1 MGFIMWA
8 LRILGSHSH
17 TNTRKS
23 TRHQT
28 QMELSIVAKLFVCEE
43 GVATLNIYLY
53 SEHGKICADS
63 NHACQIQITCGCEW
77 PSKWPTA
84 LFVMRC
90 YHTHST
96 HNHMICCWSVC
107 IPVHVHSWQPPPP
120 FPVETCKVEICDTTS
135 SAWTIKGLFHKLVLY
150 YVFDAHMK
158 CLCISLCI
166 LRHRCMRRRLSNIS
180 IRAMSTNRVWCES
193 KWALDWHWSH
203 ILIKSDY
210 LISIHWLFVGASIE
224 QEIIFFSRKIQCKF
238 WFCSFHVNEHITSCK
253 RVPASIRSVWCFCIL
268 ITQPNQMRKSI
279 FAYAKAATIR
289 RRALPAKRTMLLIL
303 CKWFQFVV
311 WNRIPFKWT
320 FSHNFV

>member
-120 FPVETCKVEICDTTS
+120 FPVETCKVEICDTAS
-135 SAWTIKGLFHKLVLY
+135 SAWTIK
-150 YVFDAHMK
+150 
-158 CLCISLCI
+158 
-166 LRHRCMRRRLSNIS
+166 
-180 IRAMSTNRVWCES
+180 RV
-193 KWALDWHWSH
+193 
-203 ILIKSDY
+203 IPQIG
-210 LISIHWLFVGASIE
+210 V
-224 QEIIFFSRKIQCKF
+224 
-238 WFCSFHVNEHITSCK
+238 
-253 RVPASIRSVWCFCIL
+253 
-268 ITQPNQMRKSI
+268 
-279 FAYAKAATIR
+279 
-289 RRALPAKRTMLLIL
+289 IL
-303 CKWFQFVV
+303 CVRCTHEMSLHLPLHTSPPLHASSV
-311 WNRIPFKWT
+311 I
-320 FSHNFV
+320 

>member
-1 MGFIMWA
+1 MGKYVLIRIMHVKFKLLVVVNGRQNGRQPFLSCDAITHTAHTIIWYA
-8 LRILGSHSH
+8 AGRCVFLFMSTVDSHPRRFPSKH
-17 TNTRKS
+17 
-23 TRHQT
+23 
-28 QMELSIVAKLFVCEE
+28 AKLKF
-43 GVATLNIYLY
+43 ATQHLLH
-53 SEHGKICADS
+53 ER
-63 NHACQIQITCGCEW
+63 
-77 PSKWPTA
+77 SKG
-84 LFVMRC
+84 
-90 YHTHST
+90 S
-96 HNHMICCWSVC
+96 
-107 IPVHVHSWQPPPP
+107 
-120 FPVETCKVEICDTTS
+120 
-135 SAWTIKGLFHKLVLY
+135 FHKLVLY

-253 RVPASIRSVWCFCIL
+253 RVLASIRSVWCFCIL